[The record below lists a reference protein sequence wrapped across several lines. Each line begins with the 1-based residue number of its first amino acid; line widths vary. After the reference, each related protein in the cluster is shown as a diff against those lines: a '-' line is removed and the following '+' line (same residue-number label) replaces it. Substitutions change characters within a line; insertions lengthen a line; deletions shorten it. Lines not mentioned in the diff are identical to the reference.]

1 MRRGVVQLCT
11 PVRLQT
17 TVHTCTSSGYPRYRR
32 VIQAESCYNCS
43 VANAKSHD
51 VLYIYIQS
59 IYQYSTEYLYT
70 AAPEPGFWYN
80 CARWYTAVECTQLL
94 NTVYSCSHWV
104 TLVSSMLFQALSDVT
119 GHSVQLYTADVYRTR
134 YRVVAGTA
142 DQSS

>member
-1 MRRGVVQLCT
+1 MYCIYIFSQYTNTVQNTCT
-11 PVRLQT
+11 QLHQNLVSGT
-17 TVHTCTSSGYPRYRR
+17 TV
-32 VIQAESCYNCS
+32 
-43 VANAKSHD
+43 
-51 VLYIYIQS
+51 
-59 IYQYSTEYLYT
+59 
-70 AAPEPGFWYN
+70 